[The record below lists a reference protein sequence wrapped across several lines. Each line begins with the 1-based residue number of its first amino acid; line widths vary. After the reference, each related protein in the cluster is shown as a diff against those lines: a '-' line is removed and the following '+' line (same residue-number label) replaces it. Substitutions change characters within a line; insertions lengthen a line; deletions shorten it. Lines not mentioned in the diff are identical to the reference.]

1 MEFKLLLTF
10 ALATLLLAPLVAL
23 ACFSPADPYAIEVLL
38 NKPGISYDLSK
49 LAGLEGVSKVKHF
62 VARVAYAYRS
72 HYDSRLIVI
81 VSEQKLEYVT
91 AYATGSK
98 ALANILAK
106 GQVKEEEHVA
116 VRIQLPLKYEVLKVT
131 VHACSINYSREGLSV
146 LGIRF
151 ENAKK
156 LGWIVSVR
164 RSLKDKSVSF
174 TMSKWLEEIVLRVE
188 GEGREDRLHLSL
200 KVKGAKDLSSAMLGE
215 FKEAFK
221 AAGLPESLVDE
232 CAFKRSEE
240 PREGRFVPAYEIGE
254 EELKEALK
262 VELRWLSEIGAIS
275 GLSGDDVEAI
285 ASAAK
290 LGYAG
295 WNSRLIWSGSE
306 WIPYSKLKGAILLKC
321 VAPPPEFVIETGA
334 GEQPAPPGPGTPAGP
349 TWAAKLGRL
358 TYILLAALAVAVVA
372 IALILLLRRRS

>member
-1 MEFKLLLTF
+1 MMEFKLLLIF

-23 ACFSPADPYAIEVLL
+23 ACFSPADPYAIEVVL

-49 LAGLEGVSKVKHF
+49 LAGLEGVSEVEHF
-62 VARVAYAYRS
+62 AARVAYAYRS
-72 HYDSRLIVI
+72 HYDSRLIVV
-81 VSEQKLEYVT
+81 VSEQKLKYVG

-98 ALANILAK
+98 ALANILAR
-106 GQVKEEEHVA
+106 GQAEEYVA
-116 VRIQLPLKYEVLKVT
+116 VRIQLPLKYEVVTVT

-174 TMSKWLEEIVLRVE
+174 TMSKWLEEIVLRAE
-188 GEGREDRLHLSL
+188 GEGREDRLRLSL
-200 KVKGAKDLSSAMLGE
+200 KVKGAKDLTSAMLGE

-240 PREGRFVPAYEIGE
+240 PRESRLVPAYEIGE

-275 GLSGDDVEAI
+275 GLSGDDVEAT

-295 WNSRLIWSGSE
+295 WNSRLVWSGSE
-306 WIPYSKLKGAILLKC
+306 WIPYFKLKGAILLKC
-321 VAPPPEFVIETGA
+321 VAPPPEFVIEAGA
-334 GEQPAPPGPGTPAGP
+334 GEQLAPPGPGTPAGP

-358 TYILLAALAVAVVA
+358 TYILLAALAVAVVV